1 MGSGLH
7 LAPKMNFTGVLS
19 GIPRDEHV
27 NGTPIALWRSVFFAL
42 Y

>member
-7 LAPKMNFTGVLS
+7 LAQKMNFTRAIS
-19 GIPRDEHV
+19 GIPRDEYV
-27 NGTPIALWRSVFFAL
+27 NGAPIAPWRSVFFVL